1 MTRVLV
7 ISPHPDDE
15 SVGCGGTLRKHVLA
29 GDAVHVIFLTS
40 GEKGG
45 HGRGEAETARI
56 REQEARDAAAGL
68 GLAEVEF
75 WRGPDGALRATGPV
89 VARLVDKLGV
99 LSPRVI
105 YVPHEHESHPDH
117 RAAVRLVRQALGR
130 VGAAGNGQ
138 PVVLM
143 YEVWTPV
150 QRIDHIED
158 ITGQIDAKMKAIRTY
173 KCQCEVLG
181 FDDAF
186 LGLARYRGEM
196 HCWPEGHYA
205 EVFKKMK
212 RQSTVNRL

>member
-1 MTRVLV
+1 MNRM
-7 ISPHPDDE
+7 
-15 SVGCGGTLRKHVLA
+15 
-29 GDAVHVIFLTS
+29 
-40 GEKGG
+40 
-45 HGRGEAETARI
+45 
-56 REQEARDAAAGL
+56 GL
-68 GLAEVEF
+68 C
-75 WRGPDGALRATGPV
+75 ATGRV
-89 VARLVDKLGV
+89 VARLADKLGV
-99 LSPRVI
+99 LSPGVI

-117 RAAVRLVRQALGR
+117 RAAGAGAPALGR
-130 VGAAGNGQ
+130 VGADGNGP

-150 QRIDHIED
+150 QRIDHVED
-158 ITGQIDAKMKAIRTY
+158 ITGQIDAKMKAIRAY